1 MTLRKYLAM
10 LAIDYARLAEHLENP
25 SASAEKA
32 GLSSEDQAAL
42 FSGDQ
47 SLLYA
52 RLTSAE

>member
-10 LAIDYARLAEHLENP
+10 LAIDYSRLAEHLENP